1 MANFLWHLNAM
12 PCSVAAGTPQVVCV
26 INWSGMHLHGFLL
39 GLPSLRLAVKVLAI
53 RQELQNKSRVRECE
67 SACGKEEPAPARVD
81 SAAVSRQWNY
91 CHLPPRRN
99 YNKNNRRRSSSSRR
113 SNNRSH
119 RSCSCGTTGT
129 VEALLQFGSA
139 LALWKIA
146 VICTA

>member
-1 MANFLWHLNAM
+1 M
-12 PCSVAAGTPQVVCV
+12 PCHAAWQQAPQVVCV

-53 RQELQNKSRVRECE
+53 RQELQNKSRVKECE
-67 SACGKEEPAPARVD
+67 CVWRGGGSQ
-81 SAAVSRQWNY
+81 AAVSRQWNY
-91 CHLPPRRN
+91 CHLPPSRN
-99 YNKNNRRRSSSSRR
+99 YNKNNSRRSTRRSSSRRR
-113 SNNRSH
+113 SKRRSSDNRSH